1 MEHEKPVKYT
11 HEIYLE
17 TFPVEEKYP
26 PTKTFDSIIFLKV
39 RVKFSSCHRM

>member
-17 TFPVEEKYP
+17 TFPVEKKSP
-26 PTKTFDSIIFLKV
+26 PRKTFDSNNF
-39 RVKFSSCHRM
+39 FESSS